1 MINMLVQ
8 VMNLYEMLQTR
19 HNFDTTQQNKET
31 VNLFD
36 IVILNVFYVTYIW
49 IFTKSN
55 INVFIELYCTLCN
68 EKWIL
73 NMIES
78 NV

>member
-36 IVILNVFYVTYIW
+36 IVILNVFYVTYI
-49 IFTKSN
+49 
-55 INVFIELYCTLCN
+55 
-68 EKWIL
+68 
-73 NMIES
+73 
-78 NV
+78 